1 MPPRKPATGKA
12 VCGPPREDLRG
23 LARRISTTTGAVK
36 FRLHKYGILQGKD
49 GLYDAADFMRRYRAD
64 EERAEMQNS
73 PKRLDAATRK
83 LEAETKLL
91 EMKIAEREGVL
102 VEAEAMT
109 AAVCKQITAAK
120 NDLLAIGRRVAP
132 ECVGGTA
139 GQIEAA
145 INRAVRDALRHVA
158 EYAPE

>member
-1 MPPRKPATGKA
+1 MPVESKTRAIERLTLGQIAQREAMTSGMVRKRLAAWG
-12 VCGPPREDLRG
+12 LRADKDG
-23 LARRISTTTGAVK
+23 RYDFGAFRARRKAGQ
-36 FRLHKYGILQGKD
+36 FMKD
-49 GLYDAADFMRRYRAD
+49 AEAAPARAD
-64 EERAEMQNS
+64 AH
-73 PKRLDAATRK
+73 TRK

-120 NDLLAIGRRVAP
+120 NDLMAIGRRVAP

-145 INRAVRDALRHVA
+145 INRAVRDALRHVS
-158 EYAPE
+158 EYSPE